1 MHIIIVCEQG
11 FICINSATK
20 GSAADRAGLGSLH
33 EEARGSGHQLV
44 ISRLEGK
51 SLMPSNVSSAGLI
64 HCCDQTEIR
73 DTLTLAIDQMDRIL
87 IHVMKWP
94 NQACPQTLQPVG
106 AAASLRPPD
115 GPRHNRPL
123 PQI

>member
-1 MHIIIVCEQG
+1 MHVIIVCKQG
-11 FICINSATK
+11 FICINSVTK

-33 EEARGSGHQLV
+33 EEAYESGHQLV

-64 HCCDQTEIR
+64 HCCDHTEIR
-73 DTLTLAIDQMDRIL
+73 GTLTLAIDQMDRIL
-87 IHVMKWP
+87 IHVMTWP
-94 NQACPQTLQPVG
+94 NQALPHTLQPVG

-115 GPRHNRPL
+115 GPRHTRP
-123 PQI
+123 